1 MNYQFVRCRTSP
13 LSKLGR
19 LGAIFLYPTAG
30 ILFLL
35 SSLVLFGSLFYTKD
49 ITFIQMSVI
58 LVLVSGTISLSFYLF
73 KLSKMCYALE
83 SREIAFD
90 QSGLTVRDRTDH
102 LYKWNEIG
110 GIGIIA
116 YAASASRDFYES
128 QICIFLETVDPGDI
142 KRLFKSYLFGA
153 ANLKKYVLIDL
164 DPSLLDALTRCSNC
178 TILDYR
184 MTQLRQ

>member
-1 MNYQFVRCRTSP
+1 MNDQFILCRTSP

-19 LGAIFLYPTAG
+19 YGALFLYPTAG
-30 ILFLL
+30 IMILLF
-35 SSLVLFGSLFYTKD
+35 SLVLIGGLFYTID
-49 ITFIQMSVI
+49 MTFIQMSVL
-58 LVLVSGTISLSFYLF
+58 LVLVSGTISLSFYVF

-83 SREIAFD
+83 NRKIAFD

-116 YAASASRDFYES
+116 YAANASRDFYES
-128 QICIFLETVDPGDI
+128 QICIFLETVDPEDL
-142 KRLFKSYLFGA
+142 KKLFKSYFFGA
-153 ANLKKYVLIDL
+153 TNLNKYVLIDL
-164 DPSLLDALTRCSNC
+164 DPGLLDELARCSNC

>member
-1 MNYQFVRCRTSP
+1 MQ
-13 LSKLGR
+13 
-19 LGAIFLYPTAG
+19 
-30 ILFLL
+30 
-35 SSLVLFGSLFYTKD
+35 
-49 ITFIQMSVI
+49 
-58 LVLVSGTISLSFYLF
+58 
-73 KLSKMCYALE
+73 LE

>member
-35 SSLVLFGSLFYTKD
+35 SSLVLIGSLFYTKD

-90 QSGLTVRDRTDH
+90 QSGLTVRDRTEA
-102 LYKWNEIG
+102 EISMRVK
-110 GIGIIA
+110 
-116 YAASASRDFYES
+116 SAFSWK
-128 QICIFLETVDPGDI
+128 L
-142 KRLFKSYLFGA
+142 
-153 ANLKKYVLIDL
+153 
-164 DPSLLDALTRCSNC
+164 LTRG
-178 TILDYR
+178 ILR
-184 MTQLRQ
+184 GCLRAIYLVQPTLKNMF

>member
-1 MNYQFVRCRTSP
+1 
-13 LSKLGR
+13 
-19 LGAIFLYPTAG
+19 
-30 ILFLL
+30 
-35 SSLVLFGSLFYTKD
+35 
-49 ITFIQMSVI
+49 MSVI

-128 QICIFLETVDPGDI
+128 QICIFLETVDRGI
-142 KRLFKSYLFGA
+142 LRGCLRAIYLVQPT
-153 ANLKKYVLIDL
+153 LK
-164 DPSLLDALTRCSNC
+164 N
-178 TILDYR
+178 
-184 MTQLRQ
+184 MF